1 VITGENRR
9 SPALLFM
16 LASVFALTGCQKDSA
31 PDPASVSGTT
41 AQDTSTDRKQK
52 KPVPDENGL
61 YHIHPGDDLQRILD
75 AAASD
80 AKHKDMVIH
89 AGTYR
94 PAYSSQAMIRFHARH
109 DGIVLKADGEV
120 ILTAENRDLS
130 IPGTPGYPAIVN
142 HVIYIGHGVT
152 SRTKLVGL
160 QITGANGFVTQSE
173 DDGPIEPASDK
184 PGLDKRLFFYLDG
197 GAIKIFGDSS
207 PVLDGLRIFGNR
219 TLLCGAGIS
228 VEQRGLAKEPV
239 VIQNCRFE
247 DNACPATGT
256 AIDLLEGSKAT
267 ITNCLFTDNIGN
279 TGMAA
284 VASEYGL
291 KYHETHGS
299 GALTVFP
306 GSSACT
312 DRCTFTRNWNAV
324 DDHGSSVYTNCIF
337 YDNTASDGS
346 LPGAPYEMDVAG
358 TVKVEDCWLKGTTD
372 DLRGTI
378 DATHNRLQ
386 APDPDFDE
394 HFQPRNPEYK
404 NAGWRKP

>member
-1 VITGENRR
+1 MSR
-9 SPALLFM
+9 
-16 LASVFALTGCQKDSA
+16 
-31 PDPASVSGTT
+31 
-41 AQDTSTDRKQK
+41 DTSAEQKQR

-61 YHIHPGDDLQRILD
+61 YHIHPGDDLQRVLD

-80 AKHKDMVIH
+80 VKHKDVVIH
-89 AGTYR
+89 AGIYR
-94 PAYSSQAMIRFHARH
+94 PAYSSQAMIRFHAHH
-109 DGIVLKADGEV
+109 DGIVLRADGEV
-120 ILTAENRDLS
+120 TLTAENRDLS

-142 HVIYIGHGVT
+142 HVVYIGHGIT

-173 DDGPIEPASDK
+173 DDGPIEPVSDK

-207 PVLDGLRIFGNR
+207 PVLDGLRIYGNR

-267 ITNCLFTDNIGN
+267 ITNCLFTNNIGN

-284 VASEYGL
+284 VASQYGL
-291 KYHETHGS
+291 KYHESHGS

-306 GSSACT
+306 GSSACA

-324 DDHGSSVYTNCIF
+324 DDHASSVYTNCIF

-346 LPGAPYEMDVAG
+346 LPGAPYELDVAE
-358 TVKVEDCWLKGTTD
+358 TVKVEDCWIRGTTD

-394 HFQPRNPEYK
+394 HLQPRNPEYK